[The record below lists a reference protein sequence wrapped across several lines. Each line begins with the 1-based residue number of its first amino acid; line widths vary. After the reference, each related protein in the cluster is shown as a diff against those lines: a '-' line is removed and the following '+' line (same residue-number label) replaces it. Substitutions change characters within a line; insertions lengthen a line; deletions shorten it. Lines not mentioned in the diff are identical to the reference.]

1 MDGAILQG
9 RIVTLVTPVRGRS
22 TNTSSKTPY
31 NTNLHLSKMTSSA
44 QPYFTNAHRI
54 RRARARSLHPLACP
68 SAFLW
73 LVLQQSGEAP
83 HMQVPISDHRV
94 RAYTVKEYN
103 DTNVKPR
110 RRTHAQSTPCPIDA
124 TPNQRHARR
133 SKPTK
138 PWRGTKWGTRVLSRL
153 TPLTSSWVEHRG
165 QDGARDGS
173 QSQRSTQ
180 CT

>member
-1 MDGAILQG
+1 
-9 RIVTLVTPVRGRS
+9 
-22 TNTSSKTPY
+22 
-31 NTNLHLSKMTSSA
+31 MTSSA
-44 QPYFTNAHRI
+44 QPYFTNAPNKASASAIVTPFGLPVRW
-54 RRARARSLHPLACP
+54 

-110 RRTHAQSTPCPIDA
+110 RRTQHAQSTPCPIDA

>member
-1 MDGAILQG
+1 M
-9 RIVTLVTPVRGRS
+9 VRGRS
-22 TNTSSKTPY
+22 NEAFCESCKFDPKEPPSFQNDKLGST
-31 NTNLHLSKMTSSA
+31 LFHE
-44 QPYFTNAHRI
+44 RI
-54 RRARARSLHPLACP
+54 ELRRARARSLHPLACP

-73 LVLQQSGEAP
+73 LLQQSGEAP
-83 HMQVPISDHRV
+83 HMQVPISHHRV

-110 RRTHAQSTPCPIDA
+110 RRTQHAQSTPCSIDA

-153 TPLTSSWVEHRG
+153 TPLTSSWVAHRG